1 MTFKLILENMRF
13 RPLRTLLSVLLIAIP
28 VTLILTLVGLSR
40 GMLDESK
47 RRTQGIG
54 ADVMVRAPGTS
65 ILSFSGAAMPQDLVK
80 RLAQEP
86 HVTQA
91 TGVIVQPVSGIT
103 NVFGVNLDE
112 FNKMSG
118 GFEYIEGSSFQR
130 ADDILI
136 DEFYARQ
143 KHLRAGDTVMV
154 LNHKWH
160 VAGIYA
166 SGKLARMVLPLA
178 VVQDLTANKGKVSL
192 IYLKVDNPANVDSV
206 VESLKGLLQGYG
218 IMSTAEYLSAVSVDK
233 IEGLNSFIHVVV
245 AIGVVIGFAVVC
257 LSMYMAVLQR
267 TREIGILKSL
277 GASRLYVMEL
287 IVVESFF
294 MGIFGTVIGILFS
307 FGARWL
313 ILRLVPASLQ
323 QAIVPDWWPIAGGI
337 ALAASLLGAL
347 YPGFRAARQ
356 DPIEAL
362 AYE

>member
-1 MTFKLILENMRF
+1 MRF

-40 GMLDESK
+40 GMLEEHK

-54 ADVMVRAPGTS
+54 ADIMVRAPGTS
-65 ILSFSGAAMPQDLVK
+65 ILGFSGAPIPQDLVK

-86 HVTQA
+86 HVTAA
-91 TGVIVQPVSGIT
+91 TGVIVHSVSGIT

-118 GFEYIEGSSFQR
+118 GFEYVGGEPFQR
-130 ADDILI
+130 AGDILI
-136 DEFYARQ
+136 DDFYARQ
-143 KHLRAGDTVMV
+143 KHLRVGDTVDV
-154 LNHKWH
+154 LNHKWR
-160 VAGIYA
+160 VAGIYL
-166 SGKLARMVLPLA
+166 SGKLARMVLPRS
-178 VVQDLTANKGKVSL
+178 VVQDLTSSTGRVSL
-192 IYLKVDNPANVDSV
+192 IYLKVDNPNNIDSV
-206 VESLKGLLQGYG
+206 VESLKSLLPGYG

-245 AIGVVIGFAVVC
+245 GIGVVIGFGVVC

-277 GASRLYVMEL
+277 GASRAYVLEL
-287 IVVESFF
+287 IVGEALL
-294 MGIFGTVIGILFS
+294 MGFFGTVFGILLS
-307 FGARWL
+307 FAARWV
-313 ILRLVPASLQ
+313 ILTLVPASLQ
-323 QAIVPDWWPIAGGI
+323 QAIVPDWWPIAGVI
-337 ALAASLLGAL
+337 AFAASLLGAL

>member
-1 MTFKLILENMRF
+1 LTFRLILENMRF
-13 RPLRTLLSVLLIAIP
+13 RPLRTLLSALLIAVP

-54 ADVMVRAPGTS
+54 ADIMVRAPGTS
-65 ILSFSGAAMPQDLVK
+65 ILSFSGAALPQDLVK
-80 RLAQEP
+80 KLAQEP
-86 HVTQA
+86 HVTGA
-91 TGVIVQPVSGIT
+91 TGVIVHSVSGIT

-118 GFEYIEGSSFQR
+118 GFEYIEGRPFQR

-136 DEFYARQ
+136 DDFYARQ
-143 KHLRAGDTVMV
+143 KHLHAGDTVDV
-154 LNHKWH
+154 LNHKWR

-166 SGKLARMVLPLA
+166 SGKLARLVLPIS
-178 VVQDLTANKGKVSL
+178 VVQDLTANTGKVSL
-192 IYLKVDNPANVDSV
+192 IFLKVDHPANVDSV
-206 VESLKGLLQGYG
+206 VESLKRQMPTWG

-233 IEGLNSFIHVVV
+233 IEGLSSFIHVVV

-277 GASRLYVMEL
+277 GASRLYILAL
-287 IVVESFF
+287 IVVEAFF
-294 MGIFGTVIGILFS
+294 MGIFGTLMGILFT

-337 ALAASLLGAL
+337 VLFASLLGSL
-347 YPGFRAARQ
+347 YPGLRAARQ